1 MNIYIGK
8 IGKSVLFNRESW
20 GPIGGDNEAPKF
32 YENLFHR
39 NPQHNYYLLGCND
52 FDRLSSSEK
61 MRINKHGN
69 VYNIWGKQ
77 FTEWRK
83 ANPMDER
90 LQSMHY
96 LDDWYKRSG
105 VKFDAGIV
113 FGGLTGTTNIPGLS
127 TKMKTPDEL
136 ANPLEMLCKY
146 TAPLLYFMNEYKVPY
161 MLILNDPRHFPPFAR
176 DWMHP
181 PAFILSQYNDT
192 LNMKIRASYTDATV
206 RIHPVRCT
214 YDAVETIFLLGE
226 KEKPIDVKTD
236 YNTLDSF
243 FGEPEPE
250 VANNNVKDIPFMIV
264 LNEGKPSRYELL
276 KNAILNDVKDVAIYG
291 KWDSRTIGDD
301 PRFKGTMGYH
311 ELHAMLPRVKYT
323 YCIPIKKGW
332 VTAKIWEM
340 AHHGIIP
347 FLHPSYDEQDSL
359 KVPQFLRVD
368 NSKELFK
375 RIQFLE
381 DNPDAYA
388 TLMGTLKSML
398 KDEYYDG
405 SYLNNLIDTKLTEL
419 LGLAYKSD
427 YEYTNSL

>member
-8 IGKSVLFNRESW
+8 IGKSVLFKRESW

-61 MRINKHGN
+61 MRINKNGN
-69 VYNIWGKQ
+69 VYNIWGKP

-83 ANPMDER
+83 NNPMDES
-90 LQSMHY
+90 LQSMWY
-96 LDDWYKRSG
+96 LDDWVKKSD

-113 FGGLTGTTNIPGLS
+113 FGGPTGTTNIPGIT

-146 TAPLLYFMNEYKVPY
+146 VAPLMYFMNEYKVPY
-161 MLILNDPRHFPPFAR
+161 MLILNDPRFFPPFAR

-181 PAFILSQYNDT
+181 PQFILSQYNDT
-192 LNMKIRASYTDATV
+192 LNMKIRAGYRDNTLRV
-206 RIHPVRCT
+206 HPVKCT

-226 KEKPIDVKTD
+226 KDKTLAVGES
-236 YNTLDSF
+236 NTLDSF
-243 FGEPEPE
+243 FGEEPE
-250 VANNNVKDIPFMIV
+250 TSAPVGKDIPFMIV

-276 KNAILNDVKDVAIYG
+276 KNAILNDVQDVEVYG
-291 KWDSRTIGDD
+291 KWDPRTIGDD
-301 PRFKGTMGYH
+301 PRFKGPMGYH

-332 VTAKIWEM
+332 VTAKFWEM

-347 FLHPSYDEQDSL
+347 FLHPSYDEQNSL
-359 KVPQFLRVD
+359 RAPEFLRVGD
-368 NSKELFK
+368 SKELFK
-375 RIQFLE
+375 RIKFLE
-381 DNPDAYA
+381 ENPIAYD
-388 TLMGTLKSML
+388 TLVKTLHDML

-405 SYLNNLIDTKLTEL
+405 TYLNDLIVCKLDEL
-419 LGLAYKSD
+419 LRPTHK
-427 YEYTNSL
+427 

>member
-8 IGKSVLFNRESW
+8 IGKSVLFKRESW

-39 NPQHNYYLLGCND
+39 NPHHNYYLLGCND
-52 FDRLSSSEK
+52 FDRLSTSEK
-61 MRINKHGN
+61 MRINKYGN
-69 VYNIWGKQ
+69 VHNIWGKA

-83 ANPMDER
+83 SNPMDEN
-90 LQSMHY
+90 LQSMWY
-96 LDDWYKRSG
+96 LDHWVKNSG

-127 TKMKTPDEL
+127 TKMKTPTEL
-136 ANPLEMLCKY
+136 AKPLEMLCKY

-181 PAFILSQYNDT
+181 PQFILSQYNDT
-192 LNMKIRASYTDATV
+192 LNMKIRASYTDNTV
-206 RIHPVRCT
+206 RVHPVQCT

-226 KEKPIDVKTD
+226 KDKPVDVKTD

-243 FGEPEPE
+243 FGSPESE
-250 VANNNVKDIPFMIV
+250 EDTTSKEIVKDIPFMIV

-276 KNAILNDVKDVAIYG
+276 KQAILNDVQDVEIYG
-291 KWDSRTIGDD
+291 KWDPRTVGDD
-301 PRFKGTMGYH
+301 PRFKGPMGYH

-340 AHHGIIP
+340 VHHGIIP
-347 FLHPSYDEQDSL
+347 FLHPTYDEQNNL
-359 KVPQFLRVD
+359 RAPEFLRVSD
-368 NSKELFK
+368 SKELFK

-381 DNPDAYA
+381 DNPKAYD
-388 TLMGTLKSML
+388 TLMGTLKGML

-405 SYLNNLIDTKLTEL
+405 SYLNDLISRKLDEL
-419 LGLAYKSD
+419 LCPTYKSD
-427 YEYTNSL
+427 